1 MARSPG
7 TQGGYMTIHVLN
19 LMYGGFQCARW
30 AHPDVSAM
38 LEVVAW
44 ALGVVERRRTFEIR
58 PVDLGPVHADVSS
71 LVARY
76 SGPHS
81 ECQMKKRCQRGHTL
95 SFANTPTGPAR
106 TTRRFTRPRPETQGV
121 QPARAILAMRGPV
134 GAQGYLGACHD
145 QTKRQPSAIGQHRN
159 VSGLGQGRR
168 PWCVWRRRR
177 LVLRR
182 IPAGVQMFASRA
194 VDLKHTHAARESMR
208 WS

>member
-1 MARSPG
+1 
-7 TQGGYMTIHVLN
+7 MTIHVLN

-58 PVDLGPVHADVSS
+58 PVDLGPVHAGVSS

-95 SFANTPTGPAR
+95 HPGIEPLFEYARAGLADLRSLAAADELDALMHLGNGLHNLPRTLHSPAWPPGAYGLDHGVLLFFDKLSPEFKWWIGRMAGGSVPSSGGSSFA
-106 TTRRFTRPRPETQGV
+106 
-121 QPARAILAMRGPV
+121 
-134 GAQGYLGACHD
+134 
-145 QTKRQPSAIGQHRN
+145 PSVNYER
-159 VSGLGQGRR
+159 
-168 PWCVWRRRR
+168 
-177 LVLRR
+177 
-182 IPAGVQMFASRA
+182 
-194 VDLKHTHAARESMR
+194 
-208 WS
+208 